1 MAAPRPIRVIHARAP
16 IRINDIGAWT
26 DTWFAGRG
34 KVLNV
39 AVLPGVEVQ
48 IAAFPRRGRDGA
60 RVTVHVENY
69 EETFRMDPG
78 RPATEPHGLLQF
90 AVGSLPPGPELDL
103 DIRLYSCVPA
113 GISTGTSAAVCVA
126 LLGGLNALR
135 PAPLGWAG
143 LARLAHR
150 VETDKLG
157 QQSGIQDQIAAAHGG
172 ISYIEMARYPEARV
186 SAVRVGPEIRSELDR
201 RLCLVYMGAPHRS
214 TDVHERVI
222 AELEE
227 SGSLLQFN
235 VLRRLTEVAAAAR
248 RALASGDLEA
258 YGEAMIRNNEC
269 QRALYAG
276 LISAEADAAADVAR
290 HHGASG
296 WKVNGAGG
304 RGGSL
309 AILAPGDDGL
319 RRRMITALAALGR
332 GIRVL
337 PTSLASR
344 GVQAWESSAKDWRSR
359 LSNLTKLDL
368 GGPL

>member
-1 MAAPRPIRVIHARAP
+1 
-16 IRINDIGAWT
+16 
-26 DTWFAGRG
+26 
-34 KVLNV
+34 
-39 AVLPGVEVQ
+39 
-48 IAAFPRRGRDGA
+48 
-60 RVTVHVENY
+60 
-69 EETFRMDPG
+69 MDPG

-103 DIRLYSCVPA
+103 DIRLHSSVPA

-126 LLGGLNALR
+126 LLGGLNVLR
-135 PAPLGWAG
+135 PRPLAWAE

-214 TDVHERVI
+214 TDMHERVI
-222 AELEE
+222 AELEA
-227 SGSLLQFN
+227 GGPQLN

-248 RALASGDLEA
+248 RALAWGDLEA

-290 HHGASG
+290 RHGASG

-319 RRRMITALAALGR
+319 RRRMIAALAALGR